1 MKVVGILQA
10 RMGSSRLPGKV
21 LINIVGK
28 PMLQLQLERLMRSS
42 QIDKLVV
49 ATTVNNLDKPI
60 VDLCTSLKISCFRG
74 SEEDLLDRYYQ
85 TARKHKA
92 DYIVRLT
99 GDDPLTDPIL
109 IDEMIKKIKKDRFDA
124 ITNSIQP
131 TYPEGL
137 DVTVLSFEA
146 LARAWTE
153 ANLQSQR
160 EHVTPYIFDNENIFK
175 IFHQKQIQDFSHLRW
190 TVDYE
195 EDITFIRKIYEAFY
209 KVNKSFSSL
218 DVYKLIEAN
227 PSLLSINSHFLR
239 NAGLIESIIED
250 KEVYFDD

>member
-1 MKVVGILQA
+1 MRVVGILQA

-21 LINIVGK
+21 LINILGK
-28 PMLQLQLERLMRSS
+28 PMLQLQLERLKRSS

-60 VDLCTSLKISCFRG
+60 VELCTSLKISCFRG

-99 GDDPLTDPIL
+99 GDDPLTDPFL
-109 IDEMIKKIKKDRFDA
+109 IDEMVKKIKKGRFDA

-146 LARAWTE
+146 LTRAWTE
-153 ANLQSQR
+153 AKLQSQR
-160 EHVTPYIFDNENIFK
+160 ETCDALHI
-175 IFHQKQIQDFSHLRW
+175 
-190 TVDYE
+190 
-195 EDITFIRKIYEAFY
+195 
-209 KVNKSFSSL
+209 
-218 DVYKLIEAN
+218 
-227 PSLLSINSHFLR
+227 
-239 NAGLIESIIED
+239 
-250 KEVYFDD
+250 